1 MKNCWKRQTSHNNRW
16 RPIAKG
22 HLSDS
27 GDLEK
32 HWLLV
37 MQMCLRVSKKACDFI
52 SNMS

>member
-1 MKNCWKRQTSHNNRW
+1 MKNCWKRQTLHNDRR

-32 HWLLV
+32 HWWLV
-37 MQMCLRVSKKACDFI
+37 MMCLTVSKKACDFI